1 MILPKIDKKVLK
13 LMKEVQ
19 NSEFCYVAI
28 DFRNMKMHRSI
39 SDTSSSVQNAF
50 SNTIGETIK
59 YSVASLHASLN
70 YLQDNQFIVK
80 PNSGPVYQV
89 THIGWYQGFIRR
101 SEVLHMLLT
110 HVAFPSLVAFITTL
124 LTLFIQ
130 R

>member
-1 MILPKIDKKVLK
+1 MKGAYHMILPKIDKKVLK

-28 DFRNMKMHRSI
+28 DFR
-39 SDTSSSVQNAF
+39 SVQNAF